1 MKHFI
6 NILAALSILT
16 STAFAA
22 SSDILAK
29 DIQTRVIQNI
39 GGYTKVSIRMEVMNY
54 ADPAKVFIKYRGL
67 DFSGYELTSGMVHD
81 TFQKYDTKYLTST
94 EMIKNDVYNKINKW
108 EVKQIDAYPV
118 R

>member
-1 MKHFI
+1 MKQLTT
-6 NILAALSILT
+6 ILAALFVFS

-29 DIQTRVIQNI
+29 DIQTRVIQNM
-39 GGYTKVSIRMEVMNY
+39 GGYTKVSIKMEVMNY
-54 ADPAKVFIKYRGL
+54 AEPAKVFIKYRAL
-67 DFSGYELTSGMVHD
+67 DFSGYELTSGMVND

-94 EMIKNDVYNKINKW
+94 EMIKNEVYNRINKW

>member
-1 MKHFI
+1 M
-6 NILAALSILT
+6 LAALSILT

-29 DIQTRVIQNI
+29 DIQTRVIQNS
-39 GGYTKVSIRMEVMNY
+39 GGYTTVSIKLEAMNY
-54 ADPAKVFIKYRGL
+54 ADPAKVYIKYRAL
-67 DFSGYELTSGMVHD
+67 DFSGYELVSGTVAD
-81 TFQKYDTKYLTST
+81 TFQKYDTKYLTGT
-94 EMIKNDVYNKINKW
+94 EMIKNDVYNRINKW